1 MRRPGKTVE
10 KRYGSIRY
18 RGRAIVVRYRYD
30 EEVDRWVATSP
41 NVPLLITENDS
52 IEEIEREL
60 PEILDLIGDTGRTH
74 GPATLPGSR
83 KGDER

>member
-1 MRRPGKTVE
+1 MRCPGKTVE

-18 RGRAIVVRYRYD
+18 RGKAVVVHYRYD
-30 EEVDRWVATSP
+30 EKVDRWIATSP

-60 PEILDLIGDTGRTH
+60 PEILDLIADTGRTRS
-74 GPATLPGSR
+74 PAAPAGGR
-83 KGDER
+83 